1 MNTENNIFEKVVSL
15 CKRRGFFFASA
26 EIYGGMNGVWDKGP
40 LGTVFARNIEQY
52 WIKFMEKSSKYQ
64 LILMDGAILGSQ
76 SMWKA
81 SGHVNG
87 FHDPMVDCLHCH
99 VRYRADDIN
108 LNKGC
113 LRCGNIKWSAIRQFN
128 MMFKTQLGAL
138 ENSENI
144 CFLRPETAQTIFV
157 QFKNIMATNR
167 VKIPFG
173 VMQIGKAFRNEIT
186 PKQFVFRS
194 REFSQMEMEFFCHP
208 DDGWQMYGYWVNIR
222 YQFYLDLGFNTEN
235 IRISQHK
242 SEDLSHYSKA
252 TSDIEYLYPFGWKEI
267 EGIAY
272 RTDFDLRSHMEH
284 SKKNLSIH
292 DEKTNQSYVPHV
304 VESSVGIERL
314 MLILLC
320 NAYKEDIDENGS
332 EKDIRI
338 YLTLSFTIAPYQIA
352 IFPLSKN
359 EFNTAKQIYSVL
371 IDRYR
376 VFFDDSG
383 SIGKRYRRQDEIGT
397 PYCITVDQSVAN
409 DNCISIRLRDS
420 KKQLRFPIKDLIDFF
435 QTK

>member
-1 MNTENNIFEKVVSL
+1 MTEENVFEKVVSL
-15 CKRRGFFFASA
+15 CKRRGFFFPSA

-40 LGTVFARNIEQY
+40 LGTVFARNIENY
-52 WIKFMEKSSKYQ
+52 WTRFMEKNSEYPL
-64 LILMDGAILGSQ
+64 LIMDGAILGSHA
-76 SMWKA
+76 MWKA
-81 SGHVNG
+81 SGHVDG
-87 FHDPMVDCLHCH
+87 FHDPLVDCLNCN
-99 VRYRADDIN
+99 VRYRADDID
-108 LNKGC
+108 LDQGC
-113 LRCGNIKWSAIRQFN
+113 EKCGNYKWGNIRQFN

-138 ENSENI
+138 ETSENY

-157 QFKNIMATNR
+157 QFKNIMSTNR

-208 DDGWQMYGYWVNIR
+208 DDGWKMYGYWVNLR
-222 YQFYLDLGFNTEN
+222 YQFYLNLGFTSDS

-242 SEDLSHYSKA
+242 PEDLSHYSKA

-272 RTDFDLRSHMEH
+272 RTDFDLNSHMQH
-284 SKKNLSIH
+284 SKKNLTIY
-292 DEKTNQSYVPHV
+292 DEKSNQSYTPHV
-304 VESSVGIERL
+304 VESSVGVERL

-320 NAYKEDIDENGS
+320 HAYKEEINEEEN
-332 EKDIRI
+332 DTRI
-338 YLTLSFTIAPYQIA
+338 YLALPFQIAPYQIA

-359 EFNTAKQIYSVL
+359 EYALGREVYSLL
-371 IDRYR
+371 IDQGYR

-397 PYCITVDQSVAN
+397 PYCITIDQVSSI
-409 DNCISIRLRDS
+409 DNTITIRLRDN
-420 KKQLRFPIKDLIDFF
+420 KKQIRIPMKDLTDYF
-435 QTK
+435 QKNT

>member
-1 MNTENNIFEKVVSL
+1 MSEENVFEKVVSL
-15 CKRRGFFFASA
+15 CKRRGFFFPSA

-40 LGTVFARNIEQY
+40 LGAVFARNVENY
-52 WIKFMEKSSKYQ
+52 WTRFMEKNSIYP
-64 LILMDGAILGSQ
+64 LLLMDGAILGSYA
-76 SMWKA
+76 MWKA
-81 SGHVNG
+81 SGHVDG
-87 FHDPMVDCLHCH
+87 FHDPLVDCLNCH
-99 VRYRADDIN
+99 VRYRADDID
-108 LNKGC
+108 LHQGC
-113 LRCGNIKWSAIRQFN
+113 QKCGSYKWSNTRQFN

-138 ENSENI
+138 ETSDNY

-157 QFKNIMATNR
+157 QFKNIMSTNR

-208 DDGWQMYGYWVNIR
+208 DDGWKMYGYWVNLR
-222 YQFYLDLGFNTEN
+222 YQFYLNLGFTSDS

-242 SEDLSHYSKA
+242 PEDLSHYSKA

-272 RTDFDLRSHMEH
+272 RTDFDLNSHVQH
-284 SKKNLSIH
+284 SKKNLTIY
-292 DEKTNQSYVPHV
+292 DEKSNQSYTPHV
-304 VESSVGIERL
+304 VESSVGVERL

-320 NAYKEDIDENGS
+320 HAYKEEMNEEEN
-332 EKDIRI
+332 DTRV
-338 YLTLSFTIAPYQIA
+338 YLALPFQIAPYQIA

-359 EFNTAKQIYSVL
+359 EYTLGRKIYSML
-371 IDRYR
+371 IDQEYR
-376 VFFDDSG
+376 VFFDDNG

-397 PYCITVDQSVAN
+397 PYCITIDQVSSI
-409 DNCISIRLRDS
+409 DNTITIRLRDN
-420 KKQLRFPIKDLIDFF
+420 KKQIRILMKDLVDYF
-435 QTK
+435 QKNK